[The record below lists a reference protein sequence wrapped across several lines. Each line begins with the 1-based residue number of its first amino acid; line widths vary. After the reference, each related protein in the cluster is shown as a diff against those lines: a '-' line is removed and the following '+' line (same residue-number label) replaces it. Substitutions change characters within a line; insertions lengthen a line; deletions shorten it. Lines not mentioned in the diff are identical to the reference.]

1 MTEDQWLACDDPTRM
16 VDFIQR
22 DASARK
28 LRLFAVACCRRIWP
42 RITDDRSRR
51 AVETAER
58 YADGLAG
65 EDELRGASD
74 AARLAVT
81 PAAGDQLDQ
90 AAVAACDTTER
101 WATAAAVWAS
111 ASSARATPDRGESL
125 GGRCDLLRDIFGNPF
140 QSTNP
145 FRWVVVEPRWLT
157 STVVS
162 LAAGIYED
170 RAFDRLPILA
180 DALQDAG
187 CDTAD
192 VLDHCR
198 GDGRHVRGCWVVD
211 LVLGKG

>member
-1 MTEDQWLACDDPTRM
+1 MTEAEWLAATDPMRM
-16 VDFIQR
+16 LAFIQSET
-22 DASARK
+22 SARK

-74 AARLAVT
+74 AARPAVT
-81 PAAGDQLDQ
+81 PAAGDQLDR
-90 AAVAACDTTER
+90 AAVAACNTTER
-101 WATAAAVWAS
+101 WAMLAAVGAS
-111 ASSARATPDRGESL
+111 ASSARVTPDRGESL

-140 QSTNP
+140 QSRSP

-157 STVVS
+157 STVVA
-162 LAAGIYED
+162 LARSVYDE

-187 CDTAD
+187 CESAD

-198 GDGRHVRGCWVVD
+198 GEGVHARGCWAVD